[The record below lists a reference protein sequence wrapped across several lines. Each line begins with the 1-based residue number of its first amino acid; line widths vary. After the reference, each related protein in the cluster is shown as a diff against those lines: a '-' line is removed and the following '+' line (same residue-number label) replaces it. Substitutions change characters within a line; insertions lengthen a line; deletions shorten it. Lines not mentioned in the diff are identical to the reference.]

1 MYLES
6 NERALD
12 TVTIIRLIGFTDYDF
27 NSNPGIV
34 HYELVDYKEV
44 LGFNQTTGEP
54 ILNQDGTQAF
64 SIFKTIIDKQFMP
77 LTWEVVNAWGS
88 DDQVV
93 FDYIIE
99 NLPK

>member
-12 TVTIIRLIGFTDYDF
+12 TVTIIRLVDFTDYDF
-27 NSNPGIV
+27 NSNPGVV
-34 HYELVDYKEV
+34 HYEIADYKEI
-44 LGFNQTTGEP
+44 LGFYHDTGEP
-54 ILNQDGTQAF
+54 VLKPDGTQAF
-64 SIFKTIIDKQFMP
+64 TIHKNLIDKQSMP
-77 LTWEVVNAWGS
+77 LTWDVVNAWGA